1 MSSTNTWGRE
11 MWRVRDKARCVG
23 RCLTGSRVTSTPSP
37 KNWDY
42 TLYTKGREDPRRTAW
57 CSDRHGNQ
65 DWQRLAKQ
73 MAMQTG
79 KSLCCARCSSGTRL
93 TWAGGNR
100 GRRDPP
106 ERQHTPWQRC
116 WPLFRG
122 LSHLRGGYF
131 SQSEC
136 DRLTSGFRST
146 SQSIKRDRPPGQEPK
161 FIPFLRNP
169 TLGNPAS

>member
-1 MSSTNTWGRE
+1 MSKVHKFRMPKKKKKINYTSAEKRKRKKFTNECLVESSDLSSTNTWGRE

-106 ERQHTPWQRC
+106 ERQHTR
-116 WPLFRG
+116 
-122 LSHLRGGYF
+122 
-131 SQSEC
+131 
-136 DRLTSGFRST
+136 
-146 SQSIKRDRPPGQEPK
+146 
-161 FIPFLRNP
+161 
-169 TLGNPAS
+169 